1 VITQYAL
8 SNTDWTA
15 ISAAGQSGSCWLDE
29 DDDGAGGHVDVRIYH
44 ASAKPAVAKATEGKR
59 CWKSNG
65 NDDVMLISA
74 DNASDIYWAI
84 CINEGATATIS
95 ADVV

>member
-1 VITQYAL
+1 MIAQYSINA
-8 SNTDWTA
+8 TDWTA
-15 ISAAGQSGSCWLDE
+15 ISAAGESGSCWLDE
-29 DDDGAGGHVDVRIYH
+29 DDDGAGGQLDVRIYH
-44 ASAKPAVAKATEGKR
+44 AAAKPAVNLATEGKR

-84 CINEGATATIS
+84 CINAGATAIVS